1 MGGAIV
7 IDSDKYYPVIVLGAT
22 TIWMS
27 GINMSP
33 CFKQILVDDVLDW
46 DWPVLAASLE
56 VDGLPGLLLA
66 EAHVGLG
73 PMVLTL
79 GDGTQQ

>member
-1 MGGAIV
+1 MFVTNI
-7 IDSDKYYPVIVLGAT
+7 LT
-22 TIWMS
+22 TIYS
-27 GINMSP
+27 L
-33 CFKQILVDDVLDW
+33 ILVDDVLDW

>member
-1 MGGAIV
+1 MISKSQYTDQSTGLAIA
-7 IDSDKYYPVIVLGAT
+7 L
-22 TIWMS
+22 
-27 GINMSP
+27 
-33 CFKQILVDDVLDW
+33 LVDDVLDW

>member
-1 MGGAIV
+1 MSSV
-7 IDSDKYYPVIVLGAT
+7 STEVSTVLL
-22 TIWMS
+22 ILLLED
-27 GINMSP
+27 GI
-33 CFKQILVDDVLDW
+33 DW

-56 VDGLPGLLLA
+56 VDDLPGLLLA